1 MKRMNQRQDWNHV
14 TSYGALILFYFVFG
28 LLLLL
33 WPGAF
38 LKITSLCIAALLC
51 ILGIKG
57 IVSYARSSVLEGA
70 LGMELALGLGA
81 LCVGVLMLLFPEL
94 LQALLPFLWGISLLT
109 GGFGKVQMAV
119 DLKRIGENRWWI
131 LPSGSV
137 LSFVLGVFAI
147 TKPAFLATAMVQ
159 FVGVSLLVEGAVDLV
174 AFIGINRRLRAFRKS
189 LEQTNIQL

>member
-1 MKRMNQRQDWNHV
+1 M
-14 TSYGALILFYFVFG
+14 
-28 LLLLL
+28 
-33 WPGAF
+33 
-38 LKITSLCIAALLC
+38 
-51 ILGIKG
+51 
-57 IVSYARSSVLEGA
+57 ARVGDPDAPEPTGRSGYVIPTVRSIDAGSSVLEGA

-131 LPSGSV
+131 LLIGSV